1 MQYFLLSLY
10 FRYLHSQD
18 SDDTNNFQFDREVSD
33 YKKNNAVLKAVS
45 IVYIG
50 AVVVCG
56 IVKMK
61 KKTKNIIA
69 IVLTLI
75 IGMGAFFYIYVS
87 DYYRADISAEE
98 ALKYHD
104 CRLP

>member
-1 MQYFLLSLY
+1 M
-10 FRYLHSQD
+10 
-18 SDDTNNFQFDREVSD
+18 
-33 YKKNNAVLKAVS
+33 
-45 IVYIG
+45 
-50 AVVVCG
+50 VCG

-87 DYYRADISAEE
+87 DYYHADISAEE

-104 CRLP
+104 DGVEIKYEEKTI